1 MYTVYSSIAF
11 LWAIVLVS
19 VSIVSFSCLKVNS
32 SGKRKGFTGFDIA
45 VISFFIAM
53 GFFNFTFRLLSW
65 KQQFA
70 LSGLNASFGCFRLSR

>member
-1 MYTVYSSIAF
+1 MYTVYLSIAF

-45 VISFFIAM
+45 VISFCIAI
-53 GFFNFTFRLLSW
+53 GVSTTVFVVRIIEIQVW
-65 KQQFA
+65 
-70 LSGLNASFGCFRLSR
+70 